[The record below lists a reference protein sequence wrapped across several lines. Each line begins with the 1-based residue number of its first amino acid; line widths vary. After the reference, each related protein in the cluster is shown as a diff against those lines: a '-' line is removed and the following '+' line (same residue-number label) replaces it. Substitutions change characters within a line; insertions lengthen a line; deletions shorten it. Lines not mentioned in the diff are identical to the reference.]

1 MPRKRIYES
10 DAARKAA
17 QRERDKV
24 AFVQVPRSVHDAQS
38 ARLESLHC
46 AVKDAAKRNGTPQS
60 EAAKECQAASVE
72 TMIEKLTAWFDCSR
86 A

>member
-24 AFVQVPRSVHDAQS
+24 AFVQVPRNEHNAQA
-38 ARLESLHC
+38 ARLEALQR
-46 AVKDAAKRNGTPQS
+46 AVNDAAKRNGTPQS
-60 EAAKECQAASVE
+60 DAAKAVRAGSVE
-72 TMIEKLTAWFDCSR
+72 TLLENLTKYFETI
-86 A
+86 